1 MNDDEILIKCA
12 YVHAS
17 SYRFKTM
24 IAIGVSTK
32 TPKEISED
40 AEIRTNH
47 ISKVLSELKNEELI
61 VCINEEARK
70 GRLYKL
76 TDDGVVVLNKLLS
89 SVNK

>member
-12 YVHAS
+12 YVNTS

-24 IAIGVSTK
+24 IAIGVSIK

-47 ISKVLSELKNEELI
+47 ISKVLSELKNKELV

>member
-1 MNDDEILIKCA
+1 MQ
-12 YVHAS
+12 
-17 SYRFKTM
+17 
-24 IAIGVSTK
+24 
-32 TPKEISED
+32 
-40 AEIRTNH
+40 EIRTNH
-47 ISKVLSELKNEELI
+47 ISKVLSELKNEELV

>member
-12 YVHAS
+12 YVHTS

-47 ISKVLSELKNEELI
+47 IGKVLSELKNEELV